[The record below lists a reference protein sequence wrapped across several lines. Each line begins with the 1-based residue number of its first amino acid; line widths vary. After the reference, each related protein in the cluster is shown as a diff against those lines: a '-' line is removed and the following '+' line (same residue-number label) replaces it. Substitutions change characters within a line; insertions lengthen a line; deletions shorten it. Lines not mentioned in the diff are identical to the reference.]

1 MLMKKLNLNLHLIA
15 FLTLFVLFSC
25 ENEVVDSVLQQQET
39 LEVNST
45 LVEVMQATSAN
56 DGSVDDILDNAN
68 CLSIN
73 LPVTIQIDGI
83 TLTIETLEGLSQIEE
98 IYDEFDDD
106 IDDLDFVF
114 PITITLNDYTQI
126 VIEDEDELE
135 NFVEACT
142 DENPVN
148 ECIDFQYPI
157 SFSIYNT
164 SFQIINTVTI
174 ESDFELYVFLD
185 ELENEPEGVVLASL
199 NFPITMVYLNGDT
212 VEVNSNGELQ
222 NILEEAEDFCDD
234 DDNDCNEQEVESDL
248 MECTWQIVTYNGDDN
263 FLPYHLVFVG
273 GGDLQIT
280 GGNFNEALL
289 GSWSMATTNQGLVLT
304 LSELTNFSDDLEGEW
319 LVVDCDDDRLELI
332 RENENGSVQI
342 VMEQECQDDEG
353 CEQEEVRD
361 DLIECYWYLG
371 TNLYDGA
378 IGEQFYFL
386 NSNQLLVVNPD
397 NNEEN
402 TGTWDI
408 ATIDGELTIF
418 FNLNEPY
425 GFISDSWVVTECD
438 DDRVKM
444 VNGDNFLVL
453 EQSCETNP
461 LECFSNTEIE
471 ICDNIEP
478 YNDGVAE
485 FSLYDVY
492 PDCTTND
499 VEVTFYQSLTNAETQ
514 VNTLNADGY
523 INISNPQTIY
533 ARVDVIATGTFEIYT
548 VELIVEDCGQTCSE
562 TQIDDFLMTE
572 ECVWNVVNFNGDDHL
587 IDYNLSFENTE
598 LLFIYDGEGFSLDAS
613 WATSQSE
620 NGVVIEFSDVSA
632 PNIQAISGEWLVV
645 ECEEDR
651 LELHNDNDIMV
662 IERSCD

>member
-1 MLMKKLNLNLHLIA
+1 MKNLNLKLYLVAFFALI
-15 FLTLFVLFSC
+15 VLFSC
-25 ENEVVDSVLQQQET
+25 ENETVDNVLQQQEII
-39 LEVNST
+39 EPNST
-45 LVEVMQATSAN
+45 LVQIMQTTTAN
-56 DGSVDDILDNAN
+56 DGSVDDILDDAN
-68 CLSIN
+68 CISVN
-73 LPVTIQIDGI
+73 LPVTIQIDGA
-83 TLTIETLEGLSQIEE
+83 TLTIETLQGLSQIEE
-98 IYDEFDDD
+98 IYNEFDDD
-106 IDDLDFVF
+106 VDDLDFVF

-148 ECIDFQYPI
+148 ECVDFQYPI
-157 SFSIYNT
+157 TFSIYNT
-164 SFQIINTVTI
+164 DFQIINTVTLQ
-174 ESDFELYVFLD
+174 SDFELYVFL
-185 ELENEPEGVVLASL
+185 ENLENESEGGVLASL

-212 VEVNSNGELQ
+212 VEVNSNQELQ
-222 NILEEAEDFCDD
+222 NVIEEAEEFCDD
-234 DDNDCNEQEVESDL
+234 DDEDDCSEQEIEEDL
-248 MECTWQIVTYNGDDN
+248 MECSWQIVAYNGDDN
-263 FLPYHLVFVG
+263 FLPYHLNFVA

-280 GGNFNEALL
+280 GGNFNESLL

-304 LSELTNFSDDLEGEW
+304 LSELANFSDDLEGEW

-332 RENENGSVQI
+332 RENENSSVQI
-342 VMEQECQDDEG
+342 VMEQECDDDDD
-353 CEQEEVRD
+353 CDQEEVRN
-361 DLIECYWYLG
+361 DLIECHWYLG
-371 TNLYDGA
+371 TNLYDNI

-386 NSNQLLVVNPD
+386 NSNELLVVNPES
-397 NNEEN
+397 NEEN

-418 FNLNEPY
+418 FNINEPY
-425 GFISDSWVVTECD
+425 GAISNSWVVIECD

-444 VNGDNFLVL
+444 INGDDYLVF
-453 EQSCETNP
+453 EQSCENNP
-461 LECFSNTEIE
+461 LECFSDIELE

-478 YNDGVAE
+478 YNDGIAE

-492 PDCTTND
+492 PNCTTND
-499 VEVTFYQSLTNAETQ
+499 VEITFYQSLTNAEVQ

-523 INISNPQTIY
+523 VNVSNPQTIY
-533 ARVDVIATGTFEIYT
+533 ARVDVIATGNFEIYA
-548 VELIVEDCGQTCSE
+548 VELIVENCEQTCSE

-620 NGVVIEFSDVSA
+620 EGVVVEFSNVEA

-645 ECEEDR
+645 ECEDDR
-651 LELHNDNDIMV
+651 LELYNDNDIMV
-662 IERSCD
+662 LERSCD